1 MSIILLAGL
10 LSVLVVATTLPA
22 FKRGTARG
30 DRPRN
35 HLERVFFGLA
45 LALVSIPL
53 AYFATILAFPLWSLI
68 ERTTGIEA
76 MGRHFPSEW
85 CFVATYAVVLVW
97 LRFVWSKQRQ

>member
-10 LSVLVVATTLPA
+10 LSLLVLATTLA
-22 FKRGTARG
+22 AIKRRTARD
-30 DRPRN
+30 DRPRS
-35 HLERVFFGLA
+35 RVEWIFLGLA
-45 LALVSIPL
+45 LLLVSIPL

-68 ERTTGIEA
+68 EQATGIEA

-97 LRFVWSKQRQ
+97 LRFVWSRQPQ